1 MVPLIQ
7 LVSNTSENHI
17 DQITRFRR
25 RLIDM
30 IFNVILIKSHE
41 KSLWVD
47 VMYELYKAY
56 NSRQSEEG

>member
-30 IFNVILIKSHE
+30 TFNVILIKSHE
-41 KSLWVD
+41 NSLWVD

-56 NSRQSEEG
+56 NNRQSEEG

>member
-30 IFNVILIKSHE
+30 TFNVILIKSHE

-56 NSRQSEEG
+56 NNRQSEEG

>member
-56 NSRQSEEG
+56 NNRQSEEG